1 MKSLRLDEVDAIEV
15 AGIKWRPLR
24 RPLGATA
31 FGVAA
36 FTAEPGEQL
45 IEPHDESGGGAGGH
59 QEMYVVLSGRARFTV
74 AGEELD
80 APQGT
85 LVLVEVGEHREAAAV
100 EPRTVV
106 LAVGGVP
113 GAAMPPSAFEY
124 WFAAEPAYRAG
135 DYTRAYEIASEGLA
149 DYPDHPS
156 LNYQLACYLA
166 LGGRGDE
173 AIEHLNKALAADAD
187 RVREWGAEDSD
198 LDSLRDRPDWPL

>member
-1 MKSLRLDEVDAIEV
+1 VKSLRLDDVDTIEV
-15 AGIKWRPLR
+15 AGINWLPLR
-24 RPLGATA
+24 RALGTTA

-36 FTAEPGEQL
+36 FTAKPGALL
-45 IEPHDESGGGAGGH
+45 IEPHDETKGGAAGH
-59 QEMYVVLSGRARFTV
+59 QELYVVLEGRARFTV
-74 AGEELD
+74 AGEEID
-80 APQGT
+80 APKGT
-85 LVLVEVGEHREAAAV
+85 LVVAEVGEQREAVAE
-100 EPRTVV
+100 EPGTTV

-135 DYTRAYEIASEGLA
+135 DYARAYEIASEGLA

-173 AIEHLNKALAADAD
+173 AIERLNKALAADEA
-187 RVREWGAEDSD
+187 RVREWAAEDSD
-198 LDSLRDRPDWPL
+198 LDSLRDRPDYPL